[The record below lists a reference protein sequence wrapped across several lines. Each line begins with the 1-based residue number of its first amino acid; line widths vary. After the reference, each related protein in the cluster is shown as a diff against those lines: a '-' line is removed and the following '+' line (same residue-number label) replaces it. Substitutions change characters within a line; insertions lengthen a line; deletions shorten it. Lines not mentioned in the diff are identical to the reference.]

1 MVIPDVLVALPPPKV
16 TPVGSRIAMAH
27 SITLTGIEVL
37 AHLPLTFLGGLVA
50 FSDPKQMLKRE
61 SSLKQ
66 EPIKRAV
73 SSLPITVR
81 QAESE

>member
-50 FSDPKQMLKRE
+50 FSDPFLYNRILFGQSPHEVVRISSINKRTC
-61 SSLKQ
+61 KF
-66 EPIKRAV
+66 V
-73 SSLPITVR
+73 
-81 QAESE
+81 